1 MSANKIVNQYRYYC
15 ITESNFVYK
24 WDTNIPTTCPNN
36 ATHTIDT
43 DSMTIVDTVKSNQ
56 VEVTDL
62 SRTAFDE
69 LRIAEKTNVID
80 LKSLFGKT
88 TLRDIYTSN
97 GTGAINN
104 TIGAGE
110 YELTVSSANDL
121 AQLSSAERGRYL
133 AGAVA
138 EIGLG
143 VRNTVNALSNTQQA
157 RWGYFDESN
166 GFYYLLN
173 SNGLN
178 CAILRDGQELVIPR
192 SNFNID
198 RLDGSGPSGVNLSVA
213 NGIIYKIQYSW
224 YGYGGVDFLVATK
237 GIDNVQK
244 VIPCHRYFT
253 SNQTSVTN
261 PNLHIRAELKNN
273 TTNSNANLYIAGR
286 QFSILGKYLPN
297 RRINTSYLNVPSPG
311 RNNFSPILSIR
322 RKATYRGVALKLFS
336 ADFIAG
342 CDIFAEIRVKT
353 TLTGPTNFINIP
365 NQIATETAVE
375 QDSASTGVTGGIVI
389 WAGIIPA
396 DKASLRQ
403 VEGVQYDICEF
414 DIVTICAQSIGT
426 SAGSLSAA
434 LRWSEEW

>member
-1 MSANKIVNQYRYYC
+1 MSTIVNQYRYYC
-15 ITESNFVYK
+15 TTEGTFVYK

-36 ATHTIDT
+36 NTHTIDT
-43 DSMTIVDTVKSNQ
+43 DSITIVDTVKSNQ
-56 VEVTDL
+56 VEVDNL
-62 SRTAFDE
+62 SKTAFEE
-69 LRIAEKTNVID
+69 LRIAEKTSVID

-97 GTGAINN
+97 GTGAVNN

-110 YELTVSSANDL
+110 YELTVSAANDM

-143 VRNTVNALSNTQQA
+143 VRNTVNTLSNTQEA
-157 RWGYFDESN
+157 RWGYFDNSN

-178 CAILRDGQELVIPR
+178 CAVLRNGQELIIPR
-192 SNFNID
+192 SNFNLD
-198 RLDGSGPSGVNLSVA
+198 RLDGSGPSGVNLSVS
-213 NGIIYKIQYSW
+213 NGIIYKIQFSW
-224 YGYGGVDFLVATK
+224 YGYGGIDFLVSTK
-237 GIDNVQK
+237 GIDNVQRL
-244 VIPCHRYFT
+244 IPCHRHFT
-253 SNQTSVTN
+253 SNQTSVIN

-273 TTNSNANLYIAGR
+273 TTDSNASLYIAGR

-297 RRINTSYLNVPSPG
+297 RRINTAYLNVPSPSTG
-311 RNNFSPILSIR
+311 SFSPILSIR
-322 RKATYRGVALKLFS
+322 RKADYCGVALKLFS

-342 CDIFAEIRVKT
+342 CDIFVEIRVKT
-353 TLTGPTNFINIP
+353 TLSGPTNFVNIP

-375 QDSASTGVTGGIVI
+375 EDTSSTGVSGGIVI

-396 DKASLRQ
+396 DKSSLKQ
-403 VEGVQYDICEF
+403 VEGIQYDVSEF
-414 DIVTICAQSIGT
+414 DIITVCAQSIGI
-426 SAGSLSAA
+426 SSGSLSLA